1 MLLSIRKQINIVLSR
16 IPAKA
21 YYIAVGLLIIP
32 AYAFGWLILTDQ
44 ATSYIAIMSKITV
57 NLMILFYMVGIYVD
71 MYTKKMP
78 RWKSWLIWAVAVVV
92 LILFFKYVGGMETR
106 F

>member
-1 MLLSIRKQINIVLSR
+1 MDKIKRLANK
-16 IPAKA
+16 IPTKA
-21 YYIAVGLLIIP
+21 YYIVVGLLVIP

-44 ATSYIAIMSKITV
+44 ATSYIAILSKITV
-57 NLMILFYMVGIYVD
+57 NLMLLFFMVGVYVD
-71 MYTKKMP
+71 IYTKKMP
-78 RWKSWLIWAVAVVV
+78 RWKGWAIWAVVAVI